1 MLPCHLVH
9 YLLYLS
15 SNSLNAIRCGTIVH
29 VGAKECPDTLP
40 ATTPRPTPVLT
51 NVTVPMDSTGNT
63 SQNTTP
69 EVYPAEQT
77 AHGLNQK
84 DSENNINNSWQPI
97 LAGILI
103 PVISFLIIAFYFKN
117 RKKPRAEADIER
129 GAMQNLV

>member
-40 ATTPRPTPVLT
+40 ATTPRATPVLT
-51 NVTVPMDSTGNT
+51 NATVPLDSTGST

-69 EVYPAEQT
+69 KVPTAEKT
-77 AHGLNQK
+77 ANGLNQK
-84 DSENNINNSWQPI
+84 DSENNINNSWPPI
-97 LAGILI
+97 LVGILI
-103 PVISFLIIAFYFKN
+103 PVISFLIIALIFYFKN
-117 RKKPRAEADIER
+117 RKSREQKLI
-129 GAMQNLV
+129 